1 MVEPVEPVN
10 NSVGGAFSLWVT
22 SLTGQRANGPNS
34 TKKELRATM
43 LFPDYRPR
51 RLRQNSAFRRMI
63 RETRLDVD
71 DFILPLFAVSGK
83 NIQNPI
89 PSMPDQYQ
97 LSLDRLVSTAQ
108 RAVELGIPA
117 VILFGVPSK
126 KDSLA
131 TGAYAANGIVQQ
143 AIKAVKNALP
153 ELAVISDVCLCQYTD
168 HGHCGVVEGGSVDND
183 ATLDLL
189 ARTALS
195 HAEAGADMVAPSDM
209 MDGRVAEI
217 REALDENSYSHIPI
231 MSYAAKYCSA
241 YYGPFREAADSAP
254 KFGDRR
260 TYQMDPPNAMEA
272 IREVTMDVEEG
283 ADIIMIKPALAY
295 LDVICRIREE
305 IDLPIAA
312 YNVSGEYAM
321 IKAAAQKGWLDGPKS
336 DAGNPDGHKAGRG
349 GSDSDLL
356 RNGSRQFDERLTPI
370 CHKYNSEWF
379 QHLRSRPN
387 ARREPT

>member
-1 MVEPVEPVN
+1 
-10 NSVGGAFSLWVT
+10 
-22 SLTGQRANGPNS
+22 
-34 TKKELRATM
+34 M

-51 RLRQNSAFRRMI
+51 RLRQKSAFRRMM
-63 RETRLDVD
+63 RETRLHAD
-71 DFILPLFAVSGK
+71 DLILPLFAVNGK

-97 LSLDRLVSTAQ
+97 LSLDRLVTTARQ
-108 RAVELGIPA
+108 ALDSGIPA
-117 VILFGVPSK
+117 IILFGVPDQ
-126 KDSLA
+126 KDALA
-131 TGAYAANGIVQQ
+131 TGAYAQNGIVQR
-143 AIKAVKNALP
+143 AIRAVKEALP
-153 ELAVISDVCLCQYTD
+153 DLAVISDVCLCQYTD
-168 HGHCGVVEGGSVDND
+168 HGHCGVVEGGMVDND

-217 REALDENSYSHIPI
+217 RETLDENGFDHLPI

-260 TYQMDPPNAMEA
+260 TYQMDPSNALEA

-283 ADIIMIKPALAY
+283 ADIIMVKPALAY

-321 IKAAAQKGWLDGPKS
+321 IKAAAQKGWLDGKKVMMETLTAIKR
-336 DAGNPDGHKAGRG
+336 AGADMILTYFALEAADVLKKLPR
-349 GSDSDLL
+349 
-356 RNGSRQFDERLTPI
+356 DE
-370 CHKYNSEWF
+370 
-379 QHLRSRPN
+379 
-387 ARREPT
+387 